1 MKDSDSKK
9 TEKTNG
15 FMAKKGKTKDTITA
29 QKPLYALNLKLEAKK
44 CLVVGAGPVGTQKI
58 ESLLECGAFV
68 QVISPESDPSFVSLW
83 QDKSRN
89 QNLHWEKRRYQS
101 GEATNFE
108 LVIAATNEP
117 ETNEQIYHEARAAG
131 ALVNVVDV
139 PHLCDFYV
147 PAVMR
152 RGRLQISIQS
162 GGAYPALSGR
172 IRRDLERYF
181 PPLWETLIEELAD
194 YRQKIIHSG
203 MSLEERGAH
212 LKALANSSAIDEYLQ
227 GNPAQLQLL
236 FDRVN
241 SLQKDDTT
249 VSSDLADSPNSPDSP
264 DSQLANQAAQD
275 ERSEQQSA
283 KNSTHL
289 REQHTAESLNQWIDK
304 QNSTRGFVSLVGAGP
319 GDAGLLTVRG
329 KELLEQADAVVYDA
343 LANHDLLQHCKPGA
357 EFHFAGKRAGFHH
370 LQQDE
375 INELL
380 VALARHGKHVVRL
393 KGGDPYIFGR
403 GGEEADYL
411 HQHTIPFEV
420 IPGIPAALGAG
431 AFAGIPLTDRRY
443 STSLTLTTFSR
454 SEENTNWQGLANANS
469 TLVFYMAMNRLEEI
483 SERLITHGL
492 SPETPAAVVEWAT
505 TPHQKSVVSSLKDMP
520 FASKEK
526 GLKAPALVIIGESV
540 QESQKLNW
548 FENKELYGK
557 RIIVAGSADRA
568 GVWSRKLELKGAWA
582 KVFPIMQTQLTPN
595 LDHQPIIELLR
606 QNNPNA
612 ARWLV
617 FSSIHGARWFFE
629 ILKQNKLDSRALGS
643 TKVLAM
649 GQSTAQEL
657 AKHGIQADLIPQ
669 GYDPENAF
677 RELYEHHDFSLE
689 VILIRS
695 KDISNDWPEQLQKAG
710 ARVHELRIY
719 ETGLIPEES
728 SRLAESLDAEQ
739 WDVMPFTSSAQVHL
753 LASDWGSEKLRQ
765 RLKSLSLIS
774 IGPETSRALEKYG
787 LEVSVEASPHTLDG
801 LVDAVGRAGISQPS
815 LVI

>member
-1 MKDSDSKK
+1 M
-9 TEKTNG
+9 
-15 FMAKKGKTKDTITA
+15 KDTIAA
-29 QKPLYALNLKLEAKK
+29 QKPLYALNLKLEGKQ

-58 ESLLECGAFV
+58 ESLLECGACV
-68 QVISPESDPSFVSLW
+68 QVISPETDPSFLSLW

-101 GEATNFE
+101 GEAKHFG

-117 ETNEQIYHEARAAG
+117 ETNEQIYHEARAGG

-181 PPLWETLIEELAD
+181 PPLWETLFEELAD

-241 SLQKDDTT
+241 SVQNGDTT
-249 VSSDLADSPNSPDSP
+249 
-264 DSQLANQAAQD
+264 DSQRANHTSQD
-275 ERSEQQSA
+275 E
-283 KNSTHL
+283 KNAHPSVEHL
-289 REQHTAESLNQWIDK
+289 ESPRTPMTAESLNQWIDTK
-304 QNSTRGFVSLVGAGP
+304 NPSKGFVSLVGAGP

-343 LANHDLLQHCKPGA
+343 LANHDLLQHCKPEA

-380 VALARHGKHVVRL
+380 VALAKHGKKVVRL

-411 HQHTIPFEV
+411 RQHNIAFEV

-454 SEENTNWQGLANANS
+454 SEENTNWQGLAHANS
-469 TLVFYMAMNRLEEI
+469 TLVFYMAMNRLDEI

-505 TPHQKSVVSSLKDMP
+505 TPHQKSAVSTLKDLP
-520 FASKEK
+520 FATQEQ

-540 QESQKLNW
+540 QESHKLNW
-548 FENKELYGK
+548 FEHKELYSK
-557 RIIVAGSADRA
+557 RIVVAGSADRA

-582 KVFPIMQTQLTPN
+582 KVFPIMQTQLIPD
-595 LDHQPIIELLR
+595 LDNQPIMELLR
-606 QNNPNA
+606 QKNPPA
-612 ARWLV
+612 PRWLV

-643 TKVLAM
+643 AKILAM

-657 AKHGIQADLIPQ
+657 VQHGIQADLIPQ
-669 GYDPENAF
+669 GYDPKNAF
-677 RELYEHHDFSLE
+677 KELYTHPEYAVQDHGEQQSFDGPE

-695 KDISNDWPEQLQKAG
+695 KDIKNDWPQQLQKAG
-710 ARVHELRIY
+710 ARVHEWRIY
-719 ETGLIPEES
+719 ETGIVPEES

-753 LASDWGSEKLRQ
+753 LASEWGAETLRQ
-765 RLKSLSLIS
+765 RLKHLKLVS
-774 IGPETSRALEKYG
+774 IGPETTRALAKYG
-787 LEVSVEASPHTLDG
+787 LDVSVEANPHTLDG
-801 LVDAVGRAGISQPS
+801 LVDAVGRVEFSSKMKSPC
-815 LVI
+815 